1 MTLRTL
7 LGTPF
12 GKTLPT
18 LAVAFAVASTSL
30 AQTPDAGKV
39 SDGEP
44 VAPATPPAVLPPTAV
59 PIAAAISQAQRD
71 SMLQLY
77 IRYQEVL
84 AKADQINAQV
94 GTLGQQQSQFKELLE
109 SNNERIQRITDKD
122 LYSVK
127 LQWEARRARLL
138 NSTDF
143 AQSATVS
150 LNAIRQFD
158 ATINYLNSIA
168 ALNNPDN
175 GELGFTL
182 VEQMTILLDK
192 EIIQGRS
199 KVNGVAV
206 DKLRTL
212 TQRLLEN
219 PIMETVATAVPA
231 VGSMKSMLG
240 LVTNLALGGKD
251 VDVDEVAKFQ
261 RSMQAYVDH
270 YNSLAA
276 AGTDFH
282 QSLVNLTVR
291 KEGLEQVLRQFV
303 EERVQVSQV
312 GGANV
317 DLSRLKDQ
325 SITEVVNRH
334 YTRTEMETYVK
345 TLEASAKGN
354 DFNLLVEPKLAY
366 PDYAVSQAKFIR
378 DETLSL
384 GREYVTIFRTYQ
396 RSIKAT
402 LETSKAIGKA
412 KLIEAKM
419 ATLDKQLE
427 VAIAAFDES
436 VNAGR
441 LDDTFKKL
449 K

>member
-1 MTLRTL
+1 MPLPYFRYAIAVTLGLAFVTAAQAQSTDSMMTAR
-7 LGTPF
+7 G
-12 GKTLPT
+12 
-18 LAVAFAVASTSL
+18 ASTSG
-30 AQTPDAGKV
+30 AGT
-39 SDGEP
+39 S
-44 VAPATPPAVLPPTAV
+44 APAT
-59 PIAAAISQAQRD
+59 SSAQRD
-71 SMLQLY
+71 SLLQMY
-77 IRYQEVL
+77 TRYQQVL
-84 AKADQINAQV
+84 AKADQISVQV
-94 GTLGQQQSQFKELLE
+94 NTLDKQQTQFKELLE
-109 SNNERIQRITDKD
+109 SNNERIQRMTDKD

-143 AQSATVS
+143 AQAATVS

-182 VEQMTILLDK
+182 VEQMTIILDRDIVK
-192 EIIQGRS
+192 GRS

-206 DKLRTL
+206 DKLRAL
-212 TQRLLEN
+212 TTRLLEN
-219 PIMETVATAVPA
+219 PIMETVSSAVPA

-240 LVTNLALGGKD
+240 LVTTLALGGKD
-251 VDVDEVAKFQ
+251 VDVDEIAKFQ
-261 RSMQAYVDH
+261 KSMQAYVDH

-282 QSLVNLTVR
+282 QSLVSLTVR
-291 KEGLEQVLRQFV
+291 KEGLEQILRQFV
-303 EERVQVSQV
+303 EERVQVSQL
-312 GGANV
+312 GGQSL
-317 DLSRLKDQ
+317 DLTKVKDQ
-325 SITEVVNRH
+325 TITELVNRH
-334 YTRTEMETYVK
+334 YTRSEMDAYLK
-345 TLEASAKGN
+345 TMEASSKGN
-354 DFNLLVEPKLAY
+354 DFNLLVDPKLAY

-402 LETSKAIGKA
+402 LETSKAIGKS

>member
-1 MTLRTL
+1 MKTSVNFAL
-7 LGTPF
+7 LCS
-12 GKTLPT
+12 L
-18 LAVAFAVASTSL
+18 AFATSAL
-30 AQTPDAGKV
+30 AQRPD
-39 SDGEP
+39 S
-44 VAPATPPAVLPPTAV
+44 LSLTAS
-59 PIAAAISQAQRD
+59 AAAPITISPAQRD
-71 SMLQLY
+71 SITQLY
-77 IRYQEVL
+77 SRYQQVL
-84 AKADQINAQV
+84 AKADDIGAQV
-94 GTLGQQQSQFKELLE
+94 STLDQQQAQLRDLLQ
-109 SNNERIQRITDKD
+109 SNTERVQRLTDKD

-127 LQWEARRARLL
+127 LQWEARRARLV

-143 AQSATVS
+143 AQAATVS

-182 VEQMTILLDK
+182 VEQMNIILDR
-192 EIIQGRS
+192 EIVKGRS

-206 DKLRTL
+206 DKLRAL

-219 PIMETVATAVPA
+219 PIVETVSTAVPA

-240 LVTNLALGGKD
+240 LVTTLALGGKD

-261 RSMQAYVDH
+261 QSMQAYVDH
-270 YNSLAA
+270 YNGLAA

-291 KEGLEQVLRQFV
+291 KEGLEEILRQFV
-303 EERVQVSQV
+303 EERVQVSQL
-312 GGANV
+312 GGQV
-317 DLSRLKDQ
+317 DFARLRDQ
-325 SITEVVNRH
+325 SITQLVNRH
-334 YTRTEMETYVK
+334 YTRADMDAYLETM
-345 TLEASAKGN
+345 EASAKGN

-412 KLIEAKM
+412 RLIESKM
-419 ATLDKQLE
+419 DALDKQLE